1 MSQPEPDREALDA
14 LVAEF
19 RAASGYD
26 GEVDHF
32 AFADTPEVQTEL
44 AQLVLAGPKRATAG
58 LHDDPDGD
66 APTEVGQH
74 DAVLDGDGAPVCI
87 IRTDE
92 MRALP
97 FRERDPAFAWDEGEG
112 DRTLADWTDI
122 HERYFERY
130 LTEAGGTFGEDTL
143 VSFQRIS
150 VVWPEVDAAPP
161 LVADGEVVVRP
172 VGPDGRAWVRT
183 VTGEVTSDDG
193 WTTDRC
199 PALLARQAGR
209 SAGVLVFVPSPERT
223 EVVATSLLEES
234 EGVEAALRT
243 ALADLREIYGW
254 GAIDA

>member
-92 MRALP
+92 VRALP

-161 LVADGEVVVRP
+161 LVADGEVFDDPAP
-172 VGPDGRAWVRT
+172 VPDVPRRTEPTQGHILVEAVDGDDILVDPTDGTAVQRRTDATGRAGFTWLDPGTYEVRRGTDIRIVT
-183 VTGEVTSDDG
+183 VTAGQVT
-193 WTTDRC
+193 R
-199 PALLARQAGR
+199 
-209 SAGVLVFVPSPERT
+209 V
-223 EVVATSLLEES
+223 
-234 EGVEAALRT
+234 
-243 ALADLREIYGW
+243 DLTP
-254 GAIDA
+254 